1 MRIALLYG
9 GRSGEHEISIRSARS
24 IYDVLK
30 LTHSVFPIFID
41 KQGSWWRTDE
51 KQKALPEGRQGSKER
66 VFVYPGVGEPTLHAS
81 QAQLKID
88 IVFPVLHGTNGEDG
102 IIQGL
107 LESAGI
113 PYVGAGV
120 AASAVGMDKAM
131 MKAMFTQAGLPVPA
145 YLWFFRHEWKKTP
158 EECMH
163 RVQSILPYPVFVK
176 PANMGS
182 SVGISKARDRAELA
196 MAIDEAA
203 KYDFKIL
210 VEKGINAREIEC
222 SVLGN
227 HAPEASLPGEVAPRR
242 DFYDYAAKYLEDTT
256 ELFIPAKLDAA
267 QITRVQELAVG
278 AFQAIGCSGMGRVDL
293 FLDRDS
299 GEFLVNEINTIPGFT
314 NISMY
319 PKLWEASGLPFAA
332 LLDRLLSLGLE
343 RFQEVAANQTSYDAI
358 QKP

>member
-24 IYDVLK
+24 IYAVLK
-30 LTHSVFPIFID
+30 QTHSVYPIFID
-41 KQGSWWRTDE
+41 KQGCWWRTDE
-51 KQKALPEGRQGSKER
+51 EQKDLPAGRKEAKER
-66 VFVYPGVGEPTLHAS
+66 VFVYPGVGEPTLHTGR
-81 QAQLKID
+81 AQLRID

-120 AASAVGMDKAM
+120 TSSAVGMDKAM
-131 MKAMFTQAGLPVPA
+131 MKAMFLQAGLPTPA
-145 YLWFFRHEWKKTP
+145 HLWFFRHQWKMQP
-158 EECMH
+158 EECLH
-163 RVQSILPYPVFVK
+163 RVQSTLPFPVFVK
-176 PANMGS
+176 PANLGS

-196 MAIDEAA
+196 MAVEDAA
-203 KYDFKIL
+203 KYDSKII
-210 VEKGINAREIEC
+210 VEQGINAREIEC

-227 HAPEASLPGEVAPRR
+227 HEPEASLPGEVVPKRE
-242 DFYDYAAKYLEDTT
+242 FYDYAAKYIEDTT

-267 QITRVQELAVG
+267 QVKRVQELAVG

-299 GEFLVNEINTIPGFT
+299 GQILVNEINTIPGFT

-319 PKLWEASGLPFAA
+319 PKLWEASGLPFGA
-332 LLDRLLSLGLE
+332 LLDRLLKLGLE
-343 RFQEVAANQTSYDAI
+343 RFQELATNQTSYEAI
-358 QKP
+358 QNP